1 MAFVLQNLSPSFL
14 DNFSQTQSRWLKIYF
29 AKLNF
34 KPEYNSVLVLRT
46 QRDMKRTIFLLALT
60 LITFSAFAQ
69 SEKSPIEPSSGETFF
84 SVPYRLFPTQ
94 NMWTFIKLDTRNGK
108 MWQVQYSMENE
119 SRFETILN
127 FSPLVVKEKEV
138 NNRFTLYPT
147 QNIYTFI
154 LLDQIEGKTW
164 QVQWSTKPENRAVV
178 PIVQ

>member
-1 MAFVLQNLSPSFL
+1 MASVLQNLSLIFL
-14 DNFSQTQSRWLKIYF
+14 DNFSQTRSMWLNIHIG
-29 AKLNF
+29 KLNF
-34 KPEYNSVLVLRT
+34 EPMYNSKIVLRT
-46 QRDMKRTIFLLALT
+46 TRDMKRKILLLALT
-60 LITFSAFAQ
+60 LITFTAFAQ
-69 SEKSPIEPSSGETFF
+69 SEKLPIEPSSGETFL

-108 MWQVQYSMENE
+108 MWQVQYSMESE
-119 SRFETILN
+119 SRFETILS
-127 FSPLVVKEKEV
+127 FTPLVVKEKEV

-164 QVQWSTKPENRAVV
+164 QVQWSTKLENRAVV